1 MVKYFD
7 DIKKEGV
14 LSVALQMMISAKTA
28 PKGLGQD
35 SVIIAIISNEERE
48 KIAEQMHQ
56 LADIAGENFH
66 RDAKGVEQALTV
78 LLLGIKNTDTSGAD
92 CGSCGF
98 ANCEEFLKQ
107 EKKGVPFP
115 GPFCD
120 LKLVDLGIAIG
131 SAVKTA
137 ALIGVDNRVMYRIG
151 VAAKLLNIMDADY
164 ILGIPLSATSKNIF
178 FDR

>member
-7 DIKKEGV
+7 DIKRKTV
-14 LSVALQMMISAKTA
+14 LDVAYQMMISAKTA

-35 SVIIAIISNEERE
+35 SIILAIVSDEEKE
-48 KIAEQMHQ
+48 KIAKQMHQ
-56 LADIAGENFH
+56 LADIAGKNFH
-66 RDAKGVEQALTV
+66 RDAKGVEQALAV
-78 LLLGIKNTDTSGAD
+78 LLFGIKNTDITGGN

-98 ANCEEFLKQ
+98 ATCDEFLKQ
-107 EKKGVPFP
+107 EKKGMPFP

-120 LKLVDLGIAIG
+120 LKLIDLGIAIG

-151 VAAKLLNIMDADY
+151 VAAKLLNLMDADY